1 MEELVA
7 ELPSDPLTTADLRD
21 LRARQSISSVIG
33 LPSSAEFHRGATSK
47 ATVLVEG
54 TVFHLAFDTESQ
66 QWTQT
71 ALAHDADRHQL
82 LEESLHQLDRD
93 E

>member
-1 MEELVA
+1 MVELA
-7 ELPSDPLTTADLRD
+7 TELPSDPLTATEIQDLRTC
-21 LRARQSISSVIG
+21 QSISSVIE
-33 LPSSAEFHRGATSK
+33 LPSSAEFHQGATSK
-47 ATVLVEG
+47 ATVLVDG
-54 TVFHLAFDTESQ
+54 TVFCLAFDTESQ